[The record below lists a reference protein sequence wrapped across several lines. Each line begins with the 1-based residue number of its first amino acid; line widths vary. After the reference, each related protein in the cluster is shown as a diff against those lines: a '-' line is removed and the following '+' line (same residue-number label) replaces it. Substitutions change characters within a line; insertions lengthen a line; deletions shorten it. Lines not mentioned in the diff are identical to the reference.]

1 MDTDPERLKELMT
14 FQFHRNIV
22 NLYKRYLTIL
32 EDIKKDHT
40 LLINKVQ
47 EKSGKEFA
55 ENIDYF
61 DAQKYNY
68 YRKKVLDSGNEI
80 YRDLEKTLEYLEL
93 KIK

>member
-1 MDTDPERLKELMT
+1 MDADPERLKEMMT

-22 NLYKRYLTIL
+22 NLYKCYLTIL
-32 EDIKKDHT
+32 EDVKKDHT

-47 EKSGKEFA
+47 EKNGKEFA

-61 DAQKYNY
+61 DAQKYND
-68 YRKKVLDSGNEI
+68 YRKKVVDSGNEI